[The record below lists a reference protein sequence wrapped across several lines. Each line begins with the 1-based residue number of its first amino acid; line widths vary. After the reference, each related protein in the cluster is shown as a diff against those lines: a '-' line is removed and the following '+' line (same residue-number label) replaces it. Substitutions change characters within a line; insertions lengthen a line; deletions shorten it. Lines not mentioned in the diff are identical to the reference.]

1 MSEKY
6 TSLSGNRDKT
16 QSDSDSELE
25 YGILIGFLPL
35 LQDYFTSNY
44 SGERLMIVLYILSG
58 KSNRDALER
67 SQHGP
72 EGSQKPQTKEELSE
86 EEDDTSRSLPEEPND
101 KAMENLSDVIAS
113 KKWCDYLV
121 LLAERHGEKVVK
133 RRGNGPNQQ

>member
-72 EGSQKPQTKEELSE
+72 GTISTVLRQEIAIIKARYYEYVQQPTNKTPTRIRCSTKFFRILKSVSE
-86 EEDDTSRSLPEEPND
+86 P
-101 KAMENLSDVIAS
+101 
-113 KKWCDYLV
+113 
-121 LLAERHGEKVVK
+121 
-133 RRGNGPNQQ
+133 